1 MVKIGEVI
9 ESTTTGFIAEAY
21 ELYELPVFGS
31 LVKVVELDS
40 EIFGIVCQAG
50 TSSIEPGRC
59 PIARGKDAP
68 SQETVYETNPQLLKL
83 LRSEFNVVNVGYQSG
98 GKIYQYL
105 PPKPPR
111 IHAFVH
117 TCDADEI
124 KTFSQSLDFLGIL
137 TIENMTVPAE
147 ELVAAVLREMSRVQ
161 DDPQAFLVAAGKS
174 LTSML
179 GGDYQRLRAILGRI
193 RIQK

>member
-9 ESTTTGFIAEAY
+9 ESTTTSFIAEAY
-21 ELYELPVFGS
+21 ELYELPVFGC
-31 LVKVVELDS
+31 LVKVIELDA
-40 EIFGIVCQAG
+40 EIYGIVCQAG
-50 TSSIEPGRC
+50 TSSIEPGRR
-59 PIARGKDAP
+59 PIARGKDAL
-68 SQETVYETNPQLLKL
+68 SQEAIYETNPQIVKL

-98 GKIYQYL
+98 GKIFQYL
-105 PPKPPR
+105 PPKPPH

-117 TCDADEI
+117 TCNADEI
-124 KTFSQSLDFLGIL
+124 KMFSQSLDFLGLL

-147 ELVAAVLREMSRVQ
+147 ELVAAVLREMSRVR

-179 GGDYQRLRAILGRI
+179 GGDYQRLRAVLGRL
-193 RIQK
+193 RA